1 MKKIILYSFLSL
13 SFLACKKKDEKVA
26 ENQAKEDSI
35 KIEPSKSEA
44 DVAELVEFSP
54 EKMSAYIQNKNPDT
68 LYVTNFF
75 ATWCGPCKVQSSVL
89 TTVKEN
95 VGELARIVKIDVDQF
110 PAIAAEYGVRG
121 VPTLAVF
128 KNGDLLWKESGV
140 HDVNTL
146 TKLLT
151 DFSNS

>member
-1 MKKIILYSFLSL
+1 MSQKF
-13 SFLACKKKDEKVA
+13 
-26 ENQAKEDSI
+26 KELI
-35 KIEPSKSEA
+35 NSERPVLI
-44 DVAELVEFSP
+44 D
-54 EKMSAYIQNKNPDT
+54 
-68 LYVTNFF
+68 FF

>member
-1 MKKIILYSFLSL
+1 MSQKF
-13 SFLACKKKDEKVA
+13 
-26 ENQAKEDSI
+26 KELI
-35 KIEPSKSEA
+35 NSERPVLI
-44 DVAELVEFSP
+44 D
-54 EKMSAYIQNKNPDT
+54 
-68 LYVTNFF
+68 FF

-95 VGELARIVKIDVDQF
+95 IGDLARIVKIDVDQY

-128 KNGDLLWKESGV
+128 KNGNLLWKESGV

-146 TKLLT
+146 THLLK
-151 DFSNS
+151 DFAH

>member
-1 MKKIILYSFLSL
+1 MSQKFQELI
-13 SFLACKKKDEKVA
+13 
-26 ENQAKEDSI
+26 N
-35 KIEPSKSEA
+35 SERPVLI
-44 DVAELVEFSP
+44 D
-54 EKMSAYIQNKNPDT
+54 
-68 LYVTNFF
+68 FF

-95 VGELARIVKIDVDQF
+95 IGDLARIVKIDVDQF

-128 KNGDLLWKESGV
+128 RNGEMLWKESGV

-146 TKLLT
+146 TDLLK
-151 DFSNS
+151 DFAAS

>member
-1 MKKIILYSFLSL
+1 MSQKFQELI
-13 SFLACKKKDEKVA
+13 
-26 ENQAKEDSI
+26 N
-35 KIEPSKSEA
+35 SERPVLI
-44 DVAELVEFSP
+44 D
-54 EKMSAYIQNKNPDT
+54 
-68 LYVTNFF
+68 FF

-110 PAIAAEYGVRG
+110 PAIAAQYGVRG

-128 KNGDLLWKESGV
+128 QNGNLLWKESGV

-146 TKLLT
+146 TNLLQNFANQT
-151 DFSNS
+151 N

>member
-1 MKKIILYSFLSL
+1 MSQKF
-13 SFLACKKKDEKVA
+13 
-26 ENQAKEDSI
+26 KELI
-35 KIEPSKSEA
+35 NSERP
-44 DVAELVEFSP
+44 VLV
-54 EKMSAYIQNKNPDT
+54 D
-68 LYVTNFF
+68 FF

-146 TKLLT
+146 TELLKK
-151 DFSNS
+151 FAN

>member
-1 MKKIILYSFLSL
+1 MSQKF
-13 SFLACKKKDEKVA
+13 
-26 ENQAKEDSI
+26 KELI
-35 KIEPSKSEA
+35 NSERP
-44 DVAELVEFSP
+44 VLV
-54 EKMSAYIQNKNPDT
+54 D
-68 LYVTNFF
+68 FF

-128 KNGDLLWKESGV
+128 KNGELLWKESGV

-146 TKLLT
+146 TDLL
-151 DFSNS
+151 NHYAN